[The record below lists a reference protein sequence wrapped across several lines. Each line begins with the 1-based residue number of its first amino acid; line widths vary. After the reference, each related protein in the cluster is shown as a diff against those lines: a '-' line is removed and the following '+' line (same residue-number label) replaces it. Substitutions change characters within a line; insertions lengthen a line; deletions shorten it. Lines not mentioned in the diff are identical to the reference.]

1 MLVSQR
7 MTRDPVAVSPAQSLA
22 DALRL
27 TREHRVRHLP
37 VVDNGEV
44 VGIVS
49 DRDIRLAMPS
59 PLTEPDPGRADFLA
73 ATPIHSVMSRSVITV
88 GPYDAV
94 EDAAQLMD
102 RHHIGALPVVDAH
115 GGLLGILSETDVLHA
130 FVELL
135 GPAGSSSRLEIALN
149 DRAGQLARA
158 MRIIGEERG
167 VNVCSLMVPPG
178 GPGSQRVAIVHIGT
192 IDPREVIASLEEAGF
207 QVGWPSLERD
217 LRGGGLS

>member
-7 MTRDPVAVSPAQSLA
+7 MTRAPVAVSPVQSLA

-27 TREHRVRHLP
+27 TREHRIRHLP
-37 VVDNGEV
+37 VVHQGEL

-59 PLTEPDPGRADFLA
+59 PLTEPDPGRADFLQS
-73 ATPIHSVMSRSVITV
+73 TPIAGIMSRNVITV
-88 GPYDAV
+88 GPSDAV
-94 EDAAQLMD
+94 EDAAKLMQ
-102 RHHIGALPVVDAH
+102 RHHIGSLPVVDAH
-115 GGLLGILSETDVLHA
+115 GALLGILTETDVLHA

-135 GPAGSSSRLEIALN
+135 GPAGASSRLEIVLP

-178 GPGSQRVAIVHIGT
+178 GPADRRVAIVHVGT
-192 IDPREVIASLEEAGF
+192 IDPREVIAALEGAGF

-217 LRGGGLS
+217 LRAGGLA